1 MEQLSRKKNEDGGV
15 TLHPVQIYKK
25 MICIGTDKYVSLN
38 GFICKVQK
46 VAVKKGRPS
55 ISPSYAIN
63 TLKKYGV
70 KGVLINWIEIESESL
85 DKVWLDEEEMVVTI
99 SNRGRSKFY
108 KIDLKKKWPFVLLEI
123 CQEIPE

>member
-1 MEQLSRKKNEDGGV
+1 MVQSSRKKNEDGGA
-15 TLHPVQIYKK
+15 TLHPVQIYKR
-25 MICIGTDKYVSLN
+25 MICIGTDKYVSHN
-38 GFICKVQK
+38 GFIYRVQK

-70 KGVLINWIEIESESL
+70 KGVVIDWVQTGIDDL

-99 SNRGRSKFY
+99 SNMGRAKFY
-108 KIDLKKKWPFVLLEI
+108 KIDLKKLWPFVLLEI
-123 CQEIPE
+123 SQEIPE